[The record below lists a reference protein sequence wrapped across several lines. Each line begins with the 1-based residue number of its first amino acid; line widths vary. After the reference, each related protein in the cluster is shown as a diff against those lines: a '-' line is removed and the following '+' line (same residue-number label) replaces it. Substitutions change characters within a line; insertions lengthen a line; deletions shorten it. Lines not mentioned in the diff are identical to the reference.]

1 MAKLFK
7 NSVKNLLKNKIV
19 LYVLVALALT
29 NILGYISMNNNQAIV
44 LFISLGLITSFFCK
58 NMIVILIV
66 PLILVNLL
74 IGVNVGVEAM
84 SNNKE
89 KTEEGMKHSK
99 DDNEEDD
106 SNNLDSVEAP
116 ENMLNKT
123 KTKELLAMNGNG
135 AVSLEQMEPMLNKA
149 ESMLNRI
156 EALSSIFN
164 GTSKK

>member
-84 SNNKE
+84 SNKKE

-99 DDNEEDD
+99 DSIDEENPE
-106 SNNLDSVEAP
+106 SAEVP

-123 KTKELLAMNGNG
+123 KTEELLAMNGNG

-164 GTSKK
+164 GKSKK

>member
-29 NILGYISMNNNQAIV
+29 NILGYISMNNNKAIV
-44 LFISLGLITSFFCK
+44 LFISLALITSFFSK
-58 NMIVILIV
+58 NMILILAV

-84 SNNKE
+84 SNKKEENKE
-89 KTEEGMKHSK
+89 SVEGMENENEKESTEEG
-99 DDNEEDD
+99 
-106 SNNLDSVEAP
+106 L
-116 ENMLNKT
+116 LNK
-123 KTKELLAMNGNG
+123 K
-135 AVSLEQMEPMLNKA
+135 VSLTGGKPVNLEEMEPMLNRA

-156 EALSSIFN
+156 EKLSSIFN
-164 GTSKK
+164 GKGKK

>member
-29 NILGYISMNNNQAIV
+29 NILGYISMNNNKAIV
-44 LFISLGLITSFFCK
+44 LFISLGLITSFFSK
-58 NMIVILIV
+58 NMILILAV

-84 SNNKE
+84 SNKKEENKE
-89 KTEEGMKHSK
+89 SMENEEEEKGGEEG
-99 DDNEEDD
+99 
-106 SNNLDSVEAP
+106 L
-116 ENMLNKT
+116 LNK
-123 KTKELLAMNGNG
+123 K
-135 AVSLEQMEPMLNKA
+135 VSLTGGNPVNLEEMEPMLNRA

-156 EALSSIFN
+156 EKLSSIFN
-164 GTSKK
+164 GKGKK